1 MTRETPGLARPR
13 TATVPAVARRVRVG
27 ATGAPATLSTVARS
41 YPPCYPTRRGVGSI
55 IAIAN
60 QKGGVGKTTT
70 AVNLG
75 ASLAADGR
83 RVLIVDIDPQGNA
96 SSGVGVSPHELDA
109 GLYEV
114 LMDGLP
120 LRRVIRPTSL
130 EALYIAPAN
139 RDLAGASL
147 ELAEVEDARVR
158 LRTMLRP
165 LAGEYDYIVI
175 DCPPSLDLLTI
186 NGLTAADSVMVPVQC
201 EYYAMEGLSKLL
213 ETIELVQSS
222 LNPALKIEG
231 IVFTMYDPRNNL
243 SHQVVTEVRGYLGG
257 QVFDTMIP
265 RNIRL
270 SEAPSFG
277 QPCLLYDLA
286 SRGSQSYIAL
296 ARELESKRPAA

>member
-1 MTRETPGLARPR
+1 
-13 TATVPAVARRVRVG
+13 
-27 ATGAPATLSTVARS
+27 
-41 YPPCYPTRRGVGSI
+41 
-55 IAIAN
+55 
-60 QKGGVGKTTT
+60 
-70 AVNLG
+70 
-75 ASLAADGR
+75 
-83 RVLIVDIDPQGNA
+83 
-96 SSGVGVSPHELDA
+96 
-109 GLYEV
+109 
-114 LMDGLP
+114 
-120 LRRVIRPTSL
+120 
-130 EALYIAPAN
+130 
-139 RDLAGASL
+139 
-147 ELAEVEDARVR
+147 
-158 LRTMLRP
+158 MLRP

>member
-13 TATVPAVARRVRVG
+13 TAGVPAVARRVRVG
-27 ATGAPATLSTVARS
+27 ATGPPATLSTVARLH
-41 YPPCYPTRRGVGSI
+41 PPCYPTKPGVGSI

-96 SSGVGVSPHELDA
+96 SSGVGVSPRELEA

-120 LRRVIRPTSL
+120 IQRVIQPTSIDTL
-130 EALYIAPAN
+130 FIAPAN

-147 ELAEVEDARVR
+147 ELADTDDARVR
-158 LRTMLRP
+158 LRAMLRP

-243 SHQVVTEVRGYLGG
+243 SHQVVTEVRGHLGG

>member
-1 MTRETPGLARPR
+1 MLPPLTLTVGR
-13 TATVPAVARRVRVG
+13 T
-27 ATGAPATLSTVARS
+27 
-41 YPPCYPTRRGVGSI
+41 

-83 RVLIVDIDPQGNA
+83 KVLIVDIDPQGNA
-96 SSGVGVSPHELDA
+96 SSGVGVPVRELTR
-109 GLYEV
+109 GMY
-114 LMDGLP
+114 
-120 LRRVIRPTSL
+120 
-130 EALYIAPAN
+130 EALMGEVGLAEIVQGTPIETLWVAPAS

-147 ELAEVEDARVR
+147 ELANLDNPHGR
-158 LRTMLRP
+158 LRELIDEVQS
-165 LAGEYDYIVI
+165 AYDYVVV

-186 NGLTAADSVMVPVQC
+186 NGLTAASSVLVPVQC
-201 EYYAMEGLSKLL
+201 EYYAMEGLSKLM
-213 ETIELVQSS
+213 ETIEMVKDS
-222 LNPALKIEG
+222 LNPALRIEG

-243 SHQVVTEVRGYLGG
+243 SRQVVTEVRGYFSDK
-257 QVFDTMIP
+257 VFETMIP

-277 QPCLLYDLA
+277 QPCLTYDLA

-296 ARELESKRPAA
+296 ARELEARAEAA